1 MRGTWIRTAA
11 AWAWALTAIVA
22 LGAIAPA
29 LAGEEVVKDVKVVV
43 KEKPTSEKGG
53 AYLGVS
59 LSEETENPEGGAKID
74 RVLDDSPAEKAGLEE
89 GDVVVAFRDQTIRG
103 PASLTKQIRTAKP
116 GDKVPL
122 AVLRDGKRQTITVE
136 LGERKQNVLRLVL
149 PDHEEDI
156 VVPLPDMESL
166 NLELGRANEDL
177 ERSREELLRLKE
189 HGALGRV
196 GRGYAVWF
204 GRPKLGIE
212 MVSATPDLRAF
223 LGGPKDAGIIVGKV
237 ISGSAA
243 EKAGLKVGDL
253 IVSVDGGR
261 VEDPSDVVEALED
274 QDGKTIE
281 IEVVR
286 DKKTVKVRA
295 TIPEV
300 EDEHP
305 SGPRASAA
313 RPPRAPRAPLPPPAP
328 AAPPRPPVPPMA
340 VAEAI

>member
-1 MRGTWIRTAA
+1 
-11 AWAWALTAIVA
+11 
-22 LGAIAPA
+22 
-29 LAGEEVVKDVKVVV
+29 
-43 KEKPTSEKGG
+43 
-53 AYLGVS
+53 
-59 LSEETENPEGGAKID
+59 
-74 RVLDDSPAEKAGLEE
+74 
-89 GDVVVAFRDQTIRG
+89 
-103 PASLTKQIRTAKP
+103 
-116 GDKVPL
+116 
-122 AVLRDGKRQTITVE
+122 
-136 LGERKQNVLRLVL
+136 
-149 PDHEEDI
+149 
-156 VVPLPDMESL
+156 
-166 NLELGRANEDL
+166 
-177 ERSREELLRLKE
+177 
-189 HGALGRV
+189 
-196 GRGYAVWF
+196 
-204 GRPKLGIE
+204 